1 MCEYKELIDKVICPK
16 GFIWNPSNY
25 ECECN
30 KSCNVRQYF
39 DYENCNCRKRLVD

>member
-1 MCEYKELIDKVICPK
+1 MCEYKELVDNGICPK

-30 KSCNVRQYF
+30 KSCNFGQYF
-39 DYENCNCRKRLVD
+39 DYENDNCRQRLVD